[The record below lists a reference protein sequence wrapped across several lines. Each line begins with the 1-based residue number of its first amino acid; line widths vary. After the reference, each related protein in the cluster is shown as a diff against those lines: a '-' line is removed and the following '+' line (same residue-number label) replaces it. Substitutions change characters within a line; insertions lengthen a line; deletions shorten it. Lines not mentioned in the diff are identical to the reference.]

1 MIASIVGLRLPKT
14 LRSLPHSLL
23 AFRASVAVKV
33 HLTSGRTTRL
43 ASNLSRYSETNR
55 RVEHL
60 RCAGPSVRGVQYSV
74 HSHGNKGVLRRLLL
88 CGGVSRR
95 GFCSCRPAPV
105 LDRSQIL
112 LIQRNRAFG
121 RDGERRGG
129 THVLRWVRRLGRRAS
144 PDHDCGDNGGQGDDE
159 SAHTG
164 RVSVPAG
171 VNGGSQVL
179 GGDRPKIA
187 GCE

>member
-1 MIASIVGLRLPKT
+1 M
-14 LRSLPHSLL
+14 
-23 AFRASVAVKV
+23 KV

-144 PDHDCGDNGGQGDDE
+144 PITTAATMAARAMTNPRIPDE
-159 SAHTG
+159 CRYR
-164 RVSVPAG
+164 RVSTGGARCWVETARRLPG
-171 VNGGSQVL
+171 VNEANSLTKTGTSNTEKSDPQ
-179 GGDRPKIA
+179 RH
-187 GCE
+187 E